1 MARKKKNNT
10 SPAAKDKA
18 ALYIRV
24 STVYQIDKDS
34 LKVQERE
41 LINYTKLVL
50 NMNEYEIFRDAG
62 YSAKNTDRPD
72 YQKMMQKL
80 NIFSL

>member
-24 STVYQIDKDS
+24 STVYQIYKDS

-41 LINYTKLVL
+41 MIQYTKLL
-50 NMNEYEIFRDAG
+50 
-62 YSAKNTDRPD
+62 
-72 YQKMMQKL
+72 L
-80 NIFSL
+80 NIDY